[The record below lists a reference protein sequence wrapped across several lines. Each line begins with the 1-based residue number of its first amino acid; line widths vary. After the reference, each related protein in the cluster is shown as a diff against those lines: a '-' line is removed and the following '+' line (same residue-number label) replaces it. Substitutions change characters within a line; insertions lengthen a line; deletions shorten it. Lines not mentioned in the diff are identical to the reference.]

1 MSYYTNQKVRKKI
14 DDLLHQNAAY
24 QAQHVCM
31 DNSKTRKEEINR
43 YCRVNFLSPIKDLDP
58 VFYDSIKDAG

>member
-31 DNSKTRKEEINR
+31 HNSKTRKEEINR

-58 VFYDSIKDAG
+58 VFYNSIKDAG